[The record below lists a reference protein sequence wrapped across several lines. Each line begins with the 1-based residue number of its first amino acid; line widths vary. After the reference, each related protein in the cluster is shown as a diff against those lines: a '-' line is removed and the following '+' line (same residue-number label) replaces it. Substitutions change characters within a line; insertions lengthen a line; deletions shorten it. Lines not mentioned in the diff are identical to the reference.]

1 MLDLVGCTAS
11 GAGPAALIY
20 KNRILQKPHE
30 STENGYHYHNQ
41 SRILKSC
48 HVDFYYYGTKADFIT
63 DSTRLSITAKRSQR
77 NYWRMRQGQV
87 DFVDSKNCHADAAGR
102 QGQIY
107 GSMGANIKIQ
117 NDYYRRQRHKG
128 HVSVQWTNALG
139 LRRIAISAVRW
150 CVTSTVSPQ
159 SVLPSVLLKKLAL
172 SRRRDAADAT
182 CGSAVTVSERSSE
195 VKFLIRTHL
204 QTQLYF
210 FCIDDLSELFWALV
224 RLTSTEGFEAS
235 TTTTSQGG
243 RGLWISVSLFLRP
256 CSSIV
261 TTPTSQRQP

>member
-1 MLDLVGCTAS
+1 
-11 GAGPAALIY
+11 
-20 KNRILQKPHE
+20 
-30 STENGYHYHNQ
+30 
-41 SRILKSC
+41 
-48 HVDFYYYGTKADFIT
+48 
-63 DSTRLSITAKRSQR
+63 
-77 NYWRMRQGQV
+77 
-87 DFVDSKNCHADAAGR
+87 
-102 QGQIY
+102 
-107 GSMGANIKIQ
+107 MGANIKIQ

-139 LRRIAISAVRW
+139 LRRIAISAVRRW

-172 SRRRDAADAT
+172 SRRRAAADAT
-182 CGSAVTVSERSSE
+182 CGSAVTMSE
-195 VKFLIRTHL
+195 L
-204 QTQLYF
+204 QQRGQIINQNSPPNVVIF

-261 TTPTSQRQP
+261 TTPTS